1 MTSVVSS
8 SNLSN
13 NLKRLLR
20 DVRKIIKNPL
30 TNHGI
35 YYVHD
40 TNDCRKGYAM
50 IIGPNDTLY
59 RHGFYFFEFNYPNEY
74 PYVPPKVTYLT
85 NGENIRFNPNLYR
98 NGKVCLSIINTWKG
112 EGWTSCQNISSVL
125 LTIVAHVFNNAP
137 ILNEPGVTKRHPSYN
152 AYHKILRWGN
162 YKVALH
168 DVIKNGVL
176 PSADYNKF
184 FHKYIMDYVK
194 ENNKLILSDLA
205 QLVKDNPEKEL
216 IKCSIYNMKSLV
228 DYKEI
233 EKSVKVL
240 INDKLNINNK

>member
-59 RHGFYFFEFNYPNEY
+59 RHGFYFFQFDYPNEY

-125 LTIVAHVFNNAP
+125 LTIVSHVFHNEP
-137 ILNEPGVTKRHPSYN
+137 ILNEPGVSKRHPDFSK
-152 AYHKILRWGN
+152 YHEIIRWGN
-162 YKVALH
+162 YKVAFH

-176 PSADYNKF
+176 PTSDYNQTF
-184 FHKYIMDYVK
+184 YKYIEEYLK
-194 ENNKLILSDLA
+194 ENYKLILSDLKKLSFI
-205 QLVKDNPEKEL
+205 QQNPKW
-216 IKCSIYNMKSLV
+216 IRCSIYNMRSQV
-228 DYKEI
+228 EYKELEQSI
-233 EKSVKVL
+233 KLL
-240 INDKLNINNK
+240 INDKLNLNNK